1 MAVVK
6 KVSSG
11 KQVRKKQV
19 SGSGAKLNVQSTRQP
34 SIIQEMGDT
43 AFGTLDSSKNG
54 LLVSYDSGT
63 DKFVLVSA
71 DSILST
77 SVEDFNL
84 PDDFI
89 TQLEDELDLG
99 AIQIDNFDGGTF

>member
-1 MAVVK
+1 MAVVRRA
-6 KVSSG
+6 SSG
-11 KQVRKKQV
+11 KQIRKKQV
-19 SGSGAKLNVQSTRQP
+19 SESGTKLNVQSTRQP

-63 DKFVLVSA
+63 DKFVLTSA

-77 SVEDFNL
+77 SVDDSDL
-84 PDDFI
+84 PDDFV
-89 TQLEDELDLG
+89 TQLESELDLG
-99 AIQIDNFDGGTF
+99 TIQIDNLDGGTF